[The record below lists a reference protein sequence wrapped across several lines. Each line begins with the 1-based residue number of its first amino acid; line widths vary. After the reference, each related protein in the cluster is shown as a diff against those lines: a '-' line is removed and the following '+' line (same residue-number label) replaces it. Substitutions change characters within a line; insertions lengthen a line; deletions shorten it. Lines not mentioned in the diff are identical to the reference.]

1 MRKLGVQS
9 ARRDLR
15 STALL
20 TARLA
25 IAVPGLLIGLLVRPA
40 SAQGRGADCERLL
53 GAARVGDRE
62 AISSRDLQNC
72 GPDGIAALADLVRRA
87 GAQSDTGYLLD
98 LRLATLERS
107 ARPIFDA
114 AAALVADRGAS
125 LPSRVAGL
133 QILVQQVYG
142 PDASL
147 SGNFAEN
154 ADYCK
159 LITRSERIGGGANL
173 LLDVGKRL
181 ADDRGEAMPL
191 RRGGLCI
198 VRHSRPG
205 YALAE
210 DVSKIHVSVKCE
222 SFYRL
227 TNDLDHPIVVRFEV
241 PETAVHGNLT
251 VPAHGAVLHDLER
264 RGTARFFSADEL
276 IAAVPNSETRCGS

>member
-1 MRKLGVQS
+1 MLF
-9 ARRDLR
+9 ARAGSR
-15 STALL
+15 STALS
-20 TARLA
+20 TSRLA
-25 IAVPGLLIGLLVRPA
+25 IALSGLLIGLLLRPA
-40 SAQGRGADCERLL
+40 SAQDRGADCERLL
-53 GAARVGDRE
+53 KAARAGARQAIVSRE
-62 AISSRDLQNC
+62 LQNC
-72 GPDGIAALADLVRRA
+72 GPDGVAALADIVRRA
-87 GAQSDTGYLLD
+87 GAQSDTDYLLD
-98 LRLATLERS
+98 LRLATLEKS

-133 QILVQQVYG
+133 QILVQQLYG

-147 SGNFAEN
+147 SGHFAEN
-154 ADYCK
+154 ADYCR

-173 LLDVGKRL
+173 LFQVGKRL

-198 VRHSRPG
+198 VRHFRPG

-227 TNDLDHPIVVRFEV
+227 SNDLDHPIVVRFEV
-241 PETAVHGNLT
+241 PGTAVHGNLT
-251 VPAHGAVLHDLER
+251 VPAHGAVLHYLER

-276 IAAVPNSETRCGS
+276 IAAVPNSEKRCGG